1 MHTLLINLFFSGL
14 LAGVIAVLYLN
25 HKLNTIMASQD
36 ELAAEIRAANAQ
48 IRKAVDE
55 VLAKIAALEEAVRN
69 NPPAQSIIDA
79 VAELK
84 AASQAADDVVPDAP
98 PPTP

>member
-1 MHTLLINLFFSGL
+1 MLYVLTLLVL
-14 LAGVIAVLYLN
+14 LVIYN
-25 HKLNTIMASQD
+25 QFKIMASQD

-55 VLAKIAALEEAVRN
+55 VLEKIAALEEAVRN